1 MPIDFIIKYT
11 WDGFLLPENEWVY
24 FSLLFLENG
33 DLEINIEAPF
43 YDDPPPEGK
52 KGSFWQL
59 WEYEVAEIFL
69 VGENGHY
76 TELEFSP
83 HGHYLTLCLDGPRSV
98 ISKEATLQYKSTI
111 IEKIWK
117 GHSIVPQNLL
127 PSSIHRV
134 NCFSIYGQNENR
146 KYLSYSP
153 LPNKEPNFHQPD
165 RFPLFLKDKP

>member
-1 MPIDFIIKYT
+1 MPIDLIIKYT
-11 WDGFLLPENEWVY
+11 WDGAILPKNEWVY
-24 FSLLFLENG
+24 FSLLFLQNG
-33 DLEINIEAPF
+33 DLEINIHAPF
-43 YDDPPPEGK
+43 YDDPAPIGK

-98 ISKEATLQYKSTI
+98 IAKEAALQYKSTI
-111 IEKIWK
+111 LEQTWK
-117 GHSIVPQNLL
+117 GHSIVPQHLL

-134 NCFSIYGQNENR
+134 NCFSIHGQNENR
-146 KYLSYSP
+146 RYLSYSP
-153 LPNKEPNFHQPD
+153 LPHHKPDFHQPA
-165 RFPLFLKDKP
+165 RFPLFPQDKS